1 MGSEILSTTEI
12 EKDLGVYLSKDL
24 KWDFHIN
31 YMINKANR
39 VLGMIKHPFKYLN
52 KNSLKLLFTSLV
64 RSQLEYAAPIW
75 NSHSN
80 GIDKI
85 KQIENIQRTTRIQSL
100 KGLSYEDRLLELGL
114 PTLERRNRGDL
125 IEILK

>member
-1 MGSEILSTTEI
+1 
-12 EKDLGVYLSKDL
+12 
-24 KWDFHIN
+24 
-31 YMINKANR
+31 MINKANR
-39 VLGMIKHPFKYLN
+39 VLGMIKHTFKYLD

-64 RSQLEYAAPIW
+64 RPQLEYAAPIW
-75 NSHSN
+75 NQHSN
-80 GIDKI
+80 GISKI
-85 KQIENIQRTTRIQSL
+85 KQIENIQRRTTRIQSL